1 MATRKMDA
9 ASLEGRA
16 EAEAPPLRDG
26 GGSGDEASGD
36 VVLAPEPEEE
46 AHHRW
51 RALGARINTLQ
62 AVQRK
67 KAAQA
72 ERSQLLASM
81 QQLPCLTNITE
92 RAMQRLCEL
101 GMRRTYGRGELLLA
115 DPPHANL
122 GSASSSERV
131 VGLICG
137 GEAQLV
143 GAIASRSTA
152 AGTAGT
158 AAAAGG
164 SAGSLPSQPA
174 ARRGAS
180 PPGRQVAKT
189 QVTKVQV
196 TKAAAEEGEPMS
208 EEPLPSRRA
217 VLAYVRGGGRL
228 LPVATLGHGEVL
240 HAGLI
245 TEPGARC
252 CLQVASH
259 ACLELVLL
267 PKKDFLDALRGT
279 ERAAELERA
288 AARAAFFGGRLQHA
302 TSTAAALSHTA
313 ASQTPS
319 AAASATAAAA
329 AAAAAAAPPL
339 PLPHGATPAD
349 AGTGAAADAEVS
361 SSSMVSSA
369 CLDRAPP
376 ALTLEELD
384 LTSNGIGGGEG
395 AAAVALLLARAPAL
409 RRLDLGHNG
418 LEGTG
423 CVALADAVAA
433 LPALQSVGLAAN
445 DIDDDA
451 VCGLALALRRRGS
464 PVRELDLEANLAS
477 DAAMQELLRF
487 CAASVSLIT
496 LRTGANAVGPAGGG
510 AAAAHLLAHPDG
522 PLASLGLSN
531 NPLGKAAG
539 AALAAAMR
547 ENQVTMHV

>member
-1 MATRKMDA
+1 MEIALAAAAAGAWSAYMASVKEGRSQHPSDLLREGVRLVKSIVEPPAPDPA
-9 ASLEGRA
+9 EALRGLPLVVGVNHESLECDRAGLPDAPALYAVAAFLHAVGDAGRLQHLHLSHTALGGAA
-16 EAEAPPLRDG
+16 EAEALAAALRG
-26 GGSGDEASGD
+26 
-36 VVLAPEPEEE
+36 LAGL
-46 AHHRW
+46 RTL
-51 RALGARINTLQ
+51 RLRGCALGERQTGT
-62 AVQRK
+62 VC
-67 KAAQA
+67 AA
-72 ERSQLLASM
+72 LLSPALS
-81 QQLPCLTNITE
+81 P
-92 RAMQRLCEL
+92 
-101 GMRRTYGRGELLLA
+101 
-115 DPPHANL
+115 D
-122 GSASSSERV
+122 V
-131 VGLICG
+131 
-137 GEAQLV
+137 
-143 GAIASRSTA
+143 
-152 AGTAGT
+152 
-158 AAAAGG
+158 AAAA
-164 SAGSLPSQPA
+164 
-174 ARRGAS
+174 
-180 PPGRQVAKT
+180 
-189 QVTKVQV
+189 
-196 TKAAAEEGEPMS
+196 AAA
-208 EEPLPSRRA
+208 
-217 VLAYVRGGGRL
+217 
-228 LPVATLGHGEVL
+228 
-240 HAGLI
+240 
-245 TEPGARC
+245 
-252 CLQVASH
+252 
-259 ACLELVLL
+259 
-267 PKKDFLDALRGT
+267 
-279 ERAAELERA
+279 A
-288 AARAAFFGGRLQHA
+288 AAA
-302 TSTAAALSHTA
+302 T
-313 ASQTPS
+313 
-319 AAASATAAAA
+319 AA

-349 AGTGAAADAEVS
+349 ASTGAAADAEVS